1 MDDKGSWDLP
11 WLPTSVFLGL
21 LDMVWSETGTKPGLS
36 FHVVGEALPHL
47 SSQTKD
53 DRARRVTVPTQL
65 SGATSPDSFG

>member
-21 LDMVWSETGTKPGLS
+21 SDMVWSETGTKPGLS
-36 FHVVGEALPHL
+36 SHVVGEVLPHL

-53 DRARRVTVPTQL
+53 DRKSKESHSADPAIRGHL
-65 SGATSPDSFG
+65 A